1 MSLTLNN
8 GKWLVIPNV
17 SSDISLETA
26 NKYLDRNIVIK
37 AMSSGTA
44 ATWTNITTSSS
55 SNNVQLVSAAGYT
68 PTKYISALRVPSS
81 KTLDSLMLLSGTS
94 SARTYLNTLTVDKY
108 TTINLLSLA
117 GNISKITVAGD
128 GGDGYISTINLDN
141 TLSYI
146 SNIYGDGYIR
156 TDSMSTLA
164 KYRQN
169 GTLTTYE
176 GSGAITN
183 YTNTGKIE
191 TMTGSRTITNLGK
204 SSNAGTLNITT
215 NTYGTVNLWGGKT
228 KNRGVSIENH
238 IVTVDGNG
246 TAAGTAVTDSRG
258 DLITTTLTG
267 AGGAASIKSSS
278 TIAAGSNITIQDTD
292 TDTGSGIY
300 ITTGGS
306 AIATRTAV
314 TYTNT
319 TAGWLIAH
327 TSATAISAAANSAE
341 TNLTTNKYYVN
352 ALTIP
357 ASKTLGNT
365 TTAGVTNNGTLYITL
380 GKGSTTYIYDPVTA
394 QRFAVSVDS
403 NGATLS
409 VA

>member
-26 NKYLDRNIVIK
+26 NKYLDRNIIIK

-68 PTKYISALRVPSS
+68 PAKYISALRVPSS

-108 TTINLLSLA
+108 TTINLLSLT

-128 GGDGYISTINLDN
+128 GSDGCIYTINLDN

-146 SNIYGDGYIR
+146 SNIYGNGYIR

-164 KYRQN
+164 KYKQN

-204 SSNAGTLNITT
+204 SSSVGTLNITT
-215 NTYGTVNLWGGKT
+215 NTYGTVNL
-228 KNRGVSIENH
+228 
-238 IVTVDGNG
+238 
-246 TAAGTAVTDSRG
+246 
-258 DLITTTLTG
+258 
-267 AGGAASIKSSS
+267 
-278 TIAAGSNITIQDTD
+278 
-292 TDTGSGIY
+292 
-300 ITTGGS
+300 
-306 AIATRTAV
+306 
-314 TYTNT
+314 
-319 TAGWLIAH
+319 
-327 TSATAISAAANSAE
+327 
-341 TNLTTNKYYVN
+341 
-352 ALTIP
+352 
-357 ASKTLGNT
+357 
-365 TTAGVTNNGTLYITL
+365 
-380 GKGSTTYIYDPVTA
+380 
-394 QRFAVSVDS
+394 
-403 NGATLS
+403 
-409 VA
+409 

>member
-117 GNISKITVAGD
+117 GNISKITIAGD

-215 NTYGTVNLWGGKT
+215 NTYGTVNL
-228 KNRGVSIENH
+228 
-238 IVTVDGNG
+238 
-246 TAAGTAVTDSRG
+246 
-258 DLITTTLTG
+258 
-267 AGGAASIKSSS
+267 
-278 TIAAGSNITIQDTD
+278 
-292 TDTGSGIY
+292 
-300 ITTGGS
+300 
-306 AIATRTAV
+306 
-314 TYTNT
+314 
-319 TAGWLIAH
+319 
-327 TSATAISAAANSAE
+327 
-341 TNLTTNKYYVN
+341 
-352 ALTIP
+352 
-357 ASKTLGNT
+357 
-365 TTAGVTNNGTLYITL
+365 
-380 GKGSTTYIYDPVTA
+380 
-394 QRFAVSVDS
+394 
-403 NGATLS
+403 
-409 VA
+409 

>member
-8 GKWLVIPNV
+8 GKWLVVPNV

-55 SNNVQLVSAAGYT
+55 SNNVQLISKAGYT
-68 PTKYISALRVPSS
+68 PTKYISALTVPAS
-81 KTLDSLMLLSGTS
+81 KTLDSLTLAGGTS
-94 SARTYLNTLTVDKY
+94 SARTYLNTLTVNGY
-108 TTINLLSLA
+108 TTVTSLSLS
-117 GNISKITVAGD
+117 GIITTITASG
-128 GGDGYISTINLDN
+128 GYISTVNLNN
-141 TLSYI
+141 TSSYI
-146 SNIYGDGYIR
+146 GNAYGTGYIK
-156 TDSMSTLA
+156 TNSDSTLA
-164 KYRQN
+164 KYTQN

-176 GSGAITN
+176 GSGAITT
-183 YTNTGKIE
+183 YTNTGTIA
-191 TMTGSRTITNLGK
+191 TMTGSRTITNLGN
-204 SSNAGTLNITT
+204 SSTAGTLNITT
-215 NTYGTVNLWGGKT
+215 NTYGKINIWGGKT
-228 KNRGVSIENH
+228 KDKGVSIENH

-246 TAAGTAVTDSRG
+246 TAAGTAVTNSSG
-258 DLITTTLTG
+258 DLITTSLTG
-267 AGGAASIKSSS
+267 AGGAASIKTSS
-278 TIAAGSNITIQDTD
+278 TTATGSNITIQDTD

-306 AIATRTAV
+306 ATATRTAV

-319 TAGWLIAH
+319 TAGWLTAH
-327 TSATAISAAANSAE
+327 TSATTISAAANSAA